1 MNDLPAPRV
10 ATAHLGR
17 RFGAICYEMLL
28 LAAILF
34 AAGWVFLAIERLLP
48 AALARPLFQLYL
60 LAVCA
65 VYFIYCWTHS
75 GQTLPMKTWRIRLV
89 TREGKA
95 VSIGRAGLR
104 YVVALAGIVLA
115 GGGFWWALIDR
126 DGQFLHDRLAGTR
139 IISEERRQAAR

>member
-1 MNDLPAPRV
+1 LKDHPAPA
-10 ATAHLGR
+10 ATANLARRLG
-17 RFGAICYEMLL
+17 GASYEILL

-34 AAGWVFLAIERLLP
+34 AAGWAFLAIERLLP

-89 TREGKA
+89 TRHGKPL
-95 VSIGRAGLR
+95 SIARASLR
-104 YVVALAGIVLA
+104 YVLALASIVLA